1 MSKSLNKVTLLGR
14 LGKDPEI
21 RYTTNG
27 KAVTTFDVATG
38 GDNWTDAQGQTHEEK
53 TEWSR
58 CVAWERLGEIAG
70 EYLAKGKQV
79 YLEGKLQTRSWEDDK
94 GVKRYST
101 EILVKDLVLLGGKGD
116 SHADAPHSAAPAPAM
131 TGKPQPAAQ
140 SAKPMPSE
148 AEMAKFLEESDIPF

>member
-38 GDNWTDAQGQTHEEK
+38 GDNWTDAQGQAHEEK
-53 TEWSR
+53 TEWTR

-94 GVKRYST
+94 GGKRYAT
-101 EILVKDLVLLGGKGD
+101 EVVVKDFILLGGKGD
-116 SHADAPHSAAPAPAM
+116 APQPPAPSPVM
-131 TGKPQPAAQ
+131 TGRPPQQPT
-140 SAKPMPSE
+140 KPMPTEQQMDAAMSVD
-148 AEMAKFLEESDIPF
+148 DIPF

>member
-1 MSKSLNKVTLLGR
+1 MAGKTLNRVTLLGR

-70 EYLAKGKQV
+70 EYLSKGKQV

-116 SHADAPHSAAPAPAM
+116 SHADAPQPVAPAPAM
-131 TGKPQPAAQ
+131 TGKPQPAA
-140 SAKPMPSE
+140 KPMPTE
-148 AEMAKFLEESDIPF
+148 REMDAAMTAGDIPF